1 MRSLL
6 ILTLFCT
13 AMIGC
18 KSKEKSTTNS
28 HATASETDS
37 KTPVRPVIIDPDVF
51 IGQKEIDYS
60 VKRWEIVGDKLT
72 VDVQYGGGCRD
83 HNWEMYFNGAIL
95 KSMPPQAILHLRH
108 TVIDGPDPC
117 RGMPMET
124 LQFDLSSLKNVASGE
139 LVVKWGGDAQISAVY
154 RY

>member
-1 MRSLL
+1 MRSFILL
-6 ILTLFCT
+6 ILFCSTLL
-13 AMIGC
+13 GC
-18 KSKEKSTTNS
+18 KSKEKSTVAVAADNT
-28 HATASETDS
+28 ETV
-37 KTPVRPVIIDPDVF
+37 TTVRPIIVDQEAF
-51 IGQKEIDYS
+51 IGPKEIDYS
-60 VKRWEIVGDKLT
+60 VKRWVIDGDRLT

-83 HNWEMYFNGAIL
+83 HSWNMYFNGAIL

-108 TVIDGPDPC
+108 TVTDGPDPC

-139 LVVKWGGDAQISAVY
+139 LVVNWGGDAQLSAVY